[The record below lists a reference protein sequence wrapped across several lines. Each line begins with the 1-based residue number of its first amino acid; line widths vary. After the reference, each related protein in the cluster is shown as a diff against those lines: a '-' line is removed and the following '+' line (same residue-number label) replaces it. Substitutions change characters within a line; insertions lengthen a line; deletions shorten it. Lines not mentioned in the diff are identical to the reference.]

1 MPFRNRR
8 SLEIT
13 VSLNITVEILSAEFG
28 EFLFRFIEKIPVA
41 LIMFVYSE
49 GLLVEPV
56 GLVVVVGLEGGIRGL
71 LLVLLVVSVAVIH
84 SF

>member
-1 MPFRNRR
+1 MNPR

-13 VSLNITVEILSAEFG
+13 STVPLIFTVEILSAELG
-28 EFLFRFIEKIPVA
+28 EFLFSLVEKIPVA
-41 LIMFVYSE
+41 LIVFVYCE

-71 LLVLLVVSVAVIH
+71 LLVLLVMSVPVIH